1 MKTIII
7 NKEQEKIIREAIE
20 RENVVNRISNK
31 IKNDIATD
39 NTPISNLNMPVSLN
53 KKIIEQL
60 LVDGYNE
67 AKNNFKDD
75 IESVSLTDITNKL
88 SKLVAICKKKE
99 EPFLFSGK

>member
-31 IKNDIATD
+31 IKNDIATE